1 MGFRA
6 ALDAFREN
14 PEGFRSDGFHGLGF
28 VILTKKKSATSNS
41 TENIT
46 LLPSF
51 PVSFTDEALATL
63 TNAGDVVAAFLA
75 QLPQGLK
82 DQLANEAGG
91 PLDNKKVTVTASP
104 AYVSG
109 QRAPCRVGHGFQE
122 LKAGAEL

>member
-63 TNAGDVVAAFLA
+63 TNVGDVVAAFLA

-82 DQLANEAGG
+82 DQRPE
-91 PLDNKKVTVTASP
+91 
-104 AYVSG
+104 
-109 QRAPCRVGHGFQE
+109 GHSTTRR
-122 LKAGAEL
+122 